1 MINYQEYGRALF
13 LVAEERGTL
22 KSIYED
28 AEALSRV
35 LKENPAYTR
44 LMDTPA
50 LPTEEKCALIDRA
63 FGSLDADLVNFVKI
77 LTERRSFYLF
87 ERALTTYRALYDE
100 RLGILPVEVVSAVAL
115 TQAQASAL
123 SAKLSAKTGKR
134 IRLTN
139 TTDPSVLGGLLLRY
153 DGKQIDGTLA
163 VRLEKLSEA
172 LSNIIV

>member
-1 MINYQEYGRALF
+1 MINYKEYGRALF
-13 LVAEERGTL
+13 LVGEERGTL
-22 KSIYED
+22 KDIYED
-28 AEALSRV
+28 AETLSRV
-35 LKENPAYTR
+35 LAENGAYLR

-50 LPTEEKCALIDRA
+50 LPTEEKCTLIDRA
-63 FGSLDADLVNFVKI
+63 FGSLNADLVNFVKI
-77 LTERRSFYLF
+77 LTERRSLYLY
-87 ERALTTYRALYDE
+87 ERAMETYRALYDE

-115 TQAQASAL
+115 SQKQQAAL
-123 SAKLSAKTGKR
+123 SAKLAAKTGKR

-139 TTDPSVLGGLLLRY
+139 TVDKGVLGGLMLRY

>member
-13 LVAEERGTL
+13 LVGEERGTL
-22 KSIYED
+22 KDIYED

-35 LKENPAYTR
+35 LAENSAYIR

-50 LPTEEKCALIDRA
+50 LPTEEKCTLIDRA
-63 FGSLDADLVNFVKI
+63 FGSLNRDLVSFVKI

-87 ERALTTYRALYDE
+87 ERAIAAYRTLYDE
-100 RLGILPVEVVSAVAL
+100 RLGILPVEAVSAVPL
-115 TQAQASAL
+115 TEKQRSAL
-123 SAKLSAKTGKR
+123 SAKLAAKTGKH

-139 TTDPSVLGGLLLRY
+139 TTDPTVLGGLLLRY

-163 VRLEKLSEA
+163 VRLEKLNQA